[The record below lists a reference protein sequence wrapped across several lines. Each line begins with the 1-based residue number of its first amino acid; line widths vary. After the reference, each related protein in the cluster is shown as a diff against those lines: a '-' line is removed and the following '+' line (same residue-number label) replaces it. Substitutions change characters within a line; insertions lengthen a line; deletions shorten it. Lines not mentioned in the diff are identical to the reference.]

1 MCALVAAE
9 TMNSQQNQLP
19 FGEWIHLIH
28 VNIHELSREWQ
39 TKQGMNQLAGGAQSI
54 PTRCY
59 DHHE

>member
-28 VNIHELSREWQ
+28 VNIHELSRDWQ
-39 TKQGMNQLAGGAQSI
+39 SKQGMNQLAGGAQSI
-54 PTRCY
+54 PTR
-59 DHHE
+59 